1 MRKLIP
7 AAAKTVIT
15 LCVLLL
21 TSGVVFTQQVD
32 PAMFNGMRWRLIGP
46 FRAGRVSAG
55 AIDPD
60 PNTYYIG
67 LPGGGVWKTTD
78 AGQVWSPI
86 FDAVHVASIGAIA
99 VSPSNS
105 KIVYVGTG
113 EQTPG
118 NGVYKSTDAGATWT
132 NVGLHD
138 THFIGEILLDPA
150 NPDVVLVAA
159 IGDRNSG
166 AERGVFKSSDGGRTW
181 AKVLFKE
188 DAGGSASM
196 VAALD
201 NPKIVYATLAPAA
214 GGRGAGAGRGP
225 AGGGL
230 LIYRSTDQG
239 STWTPIGGKGLP
251 ASTAGRQAIAI
262 AAGTGGRRIYTN
274 LREGLFRSDD
284 GGDTWERW
292 TTDPR
297 IAGIGVIAD
306 PKNPDVLYVTQTSMY
321 RTTDGGRTWASYV
334 GAPSGDDFRLLWI
347 DPRNSNRLLAG
358 VDQGGIVSVDA
369 GKTWS
374 NWYTQPTAQLYHVST
389 DNAFPYRVYATQQ
402 DSGSVAVPSRSDFGE
417 ISFRDWYSPGAFE
430 WGFIAVDPTDS
441 NIAYGEGWYNA
452 IVRFDKRTEQLS
464 HVFVP
469 GSKYRSAQ
477 MTPLAFSPQDPHTL
491 YLGTQFVM
499 KTTDEGMHWTDIS
512 PDLTVSKSRPAPAAP
527 APGAPAPRTAIFTFS
542 PSTLKRGAMWI
553 GTNNGIVQATDDGAS
568 WRDVTPPDVPPTATV
583 NTIEAGHHDAGTAY
597 AAVAVPADLHPYIY
611 RTHDGGKTWQ
621 KIVNGLDD
629 TVFVRVVREDPVRK
643 GLLYAGTETSVYVSF
658 DDGDNWQ
665 SLQLNLPTSSMRDL
679 DVHGDDLIVATYGRS
694 IWILDNLTPLRQ
706 ADASIATSDVHFFK
720 PQTAMRWRW
729 DMNQDTPLPIET
741 PVGQNPP
748 DGAILD
754 YYLKSAPAGEI
765 TLTMTDARG
774 AIVRRYTSTAPPAPT
789 LASNVPE
796 YWFAPPVALPKGAGL
811 NRFAWNLRY
820 PNPKVLPFGYF
831 GGFLKY
837 VEYTLADHAI
847 PGQTPREQPEGALVA
862 PGEYVATLEAGG
874 KTYRQPLAVKPDPR
888 VRASQADLVA
898 QEALA
903 RQIGDGLVASYDAY
917 YQLTAHDEKSK
928 IADAIGVA
936 NRDLARY
943 LAMLESGDSRPAE
956 TLRAAVADTCEALV
970 KALGEARS
978 VPGATIPAAPAC
990 GGR

>member
-7 AAAKTVIT
+7 SAAKTVIT
-15 LCVLLL
+15 CVFLLL
-21 TSGVVFTQQVD
+21 SSGIVFTQQVN
-32 PAMFNGMRWRLIGP
+32 PALFSGMRWRLIGP

-67 LPGGGVWKTTD
+67 TPGGGVWKTTD

-86 FDAVHVASIGAIA
+86 FDEVHVASIGAIA

-118 NGVYKSTDAGATWT
+118 SGVYKSTDAGATWT
-132 NVGLHD
+132 NVGLRD
-138 THFIGEILLDPA
+138 THFIGEILVDPA

-181 AKVLFKE
+181 TKVLFKE

-201 NPKIVYATLAPAA
+201 NPKMVYATLAPA
-214 GGRGAGAGRGP
+214 GLGRGAGAGRG
-225 AGGGL
+225 AGGAVM
-230 LIYRSTDQG
+230 IYKSTDQG
-239 STWTPIGGKGLP
+239 STWSPIGGKGLP
-251 ASTAGRQAIAI
+251 VSGAGRQAIAI
-262 AAGTGGRRIYTN
+262 AAGTGGRRLYLN
-274 LREGLFRSDD
+274 CRDGLHRSDD
-284 GGDTWERW
+284 GGDTWEKW

-321 RTTDGGRTWASYV
+321 RSTDGGRTWASYV

-358 VDQGGIVSVDA
+358 VDQGGIVSVDT

-417 ISFRDWYSPGAFE
+417 VSFRDWYSPGAFE

-469 GSKYRSAQ
+469 GSKYRSVQ

-491 YLGTQFVM
+491 YLATQFVM
-499 KTTDEGMHWTDIS
+499 KTTDAGMHWEVIS
-512 PDLTVSKSRPAPAAP
+512 PDLTESKSRPAPAVAP
-527 APGAPAPRTAIFTFS
+527 SGGPPLRAAIFSFS
-542 PSTLKRGAMWI
+542 PSPVKRGMMWA
-553 GTNNGIVQATDDGAS
+553 GTNNGLVQVTEDGTS
-568 WRDVTPPDVPPTATV
+568 WREVTPPGLPAAATV
-583 NTIEAGHHDAGTAY
+583 GALEAGHHDAGTAY
-597 AAVAVPADLHPYIY
+597 AVIAVPNDSHPYIY
-611 RTHDGGKTWQ
+611 RTHDAGKTWQ
-621 KIVNGLDD
+621 TIVAGLDESA
-629 TVFVRVVREDPVRK
+629 FARVVREDPVRK

-658 DDGDNWQ
+658 DDGDRWQ

-679 DVHGDDLIVATYGRS
+679 DVHGDDLIVGTYGRS
-694 IWILDNLTPLRQ
+694 IWILDDLTPLRQ
-706 ADASIATSDVHFFK
+706 VDAQVAASEVHFFK

-748 DGAILD
+748 DGAIVD

-765 TLTMTDARG
+765 TLTIADARG
-774 AIVRRYTSTAPPAPT
+774 AVVRRYTSTPPPAPT
-789 LASNVPE
+789 LPANVPE
-796 YWFAPPVALPKGAGL
+796 YWFAPPVALPKAAGL

-862 PGEYVATLEAGG
+862 PGEYVATLEVNGRS
-874 KTYRQPLAVKPDPR
+874 YRQPITVKPDPR
-888 VRASQADLVA
+888 VRATQADLVE
-898 QEALA
+898 QEASAKQIADLLA
-903 RQIGDGLVASYDAY
+903 VSYDVY
-917 YQLTAHDEKSK
+917 YQLTAHDAKSK
-928 IADAIGVA
+928 AADAIGVA

-956 TLRAAVADTCEALV
+956 TLRAAVAESCEALV

-978 VPGATIPAAPAC
+978 VPGAAIPAAPAC